1 MLNIIKKSRIL
12 TSHIPDSQF
21 PYPSSHKIGVSQPN
35 WKQRI
40 EVCSFSAP
48 TSTEMILPHKVQNS
62 FSNKWKA
69 QAFFF
74 MDSSQKK
81 KKSLFLF
88 FIHSGSMNAH
98 QSQMVLTHAY
108 AIELIRYLQRLQGS
122 WVTKKFIFTV
132 LTNNWPSCAPAV
144 CVFQSHGALYQSN
157 HFLFHR

>member
-81 KKSLFLF
+81 KKVSF
-88 FIHSGSMNAH
+88 FFS
-98 QSQMVLTHAY
+98 
-108 AIELIRYLQRLQGS
+108 
-122 WVTKKFIFTV
+122 FIQ
-132 LTNNWPSCAPAV
+132 AA
-144 CVFQSHGALYQSN
+144 
-157 HFLFHR
+157 

>member
-40 EVCSFSAP
+40 EVCLFSAP

-62 FSNKWKA
+62 FPNKWKA

-74 MDSSQKK
+74 MDSSQKNK
-81 KKSLFLF
+81 KKSVSF
-88 FIHSGSMNAH
+88 FS
-98 QSQMVLTHAY
+98 
-108 AIELIRYLQRLQGS
+108 
-122 WVTKKFIFTV
+122 FIQ
-132 LTNNWPSCAPAV
+132 AA
-144 CVFQSHGALYQSN
+144 
-157 HFLFHR
+157 